1 MGKETRMIDEKSIEN
16 IRKYGIAVGTGE
28 RKRQILVDEVGFPI
42 GKKAENVIIMGCFQA
57 EGMPHVFHALKNLLD
72 HFKMDYTLLDKEHC
86 CGWMTIGQPAVIAK
100 NEEDIARFKEISREF
115 IVENFRQAK
124 ELGAKSIVLFCGACE
139 PNYTN
144 YKDLTDLEVIPYH
157 ELIDRYFKSGKL
169 ERKIDYYPGC
179 YRFRRRITDKPVDVE
194 PAVRILKKIKG
205 LEVNYI
211 DSTLCCN
218 IPPHMDQIVNSIKSD
233 AVVNICTGCYYS
245 LNVKLGGKPG
255 LEVKMLPE
263 IVWEAVKD
271 K

>member
-1 MGKETRMIDEKSIEN
+1 MVDEKSVEN
-16 IRKYGIAVGTGE
+16 IRKYGVAIGTGE
-28 RKRQILVDEVGFPI
+28 RKRQILVDEVGFPV
-42 GKKAENVIIMGCFQA
+42 GKKAKNVIIAGCFQA
-57 EGMPHVFHALKNLLD
+57 EGMPQVFHAFKNVLD
-72 HFKMDYTLLDKEHC
+72 HFKIDYTLLDKEYC
-86 CGWMTIGQPAVIAK
+86 CGWMPIGQPAVIAK

-115 IVENFRQAK
+115 VVENFRQAK

-169 ERKIDYYPGC
+169 EVKIDYYAGC

-205 LEVNYI
+205 LDVNYI
-211 DSTLCCN
+211 DDKLCCM
-218 IPPHMDQIVNSIKSD
+218 IPPHTEQIDAAIKSNC
-233 AVVNICTGCYYS
+233 VVNICSGCYYS
-245 LNVKLGGKPG
+245 LAGRYKDKQGM
-255 LEVKMLPE
+255 EVKMLPE
-263 IVWEAVKD
+263 IIWGAVKG